1 MENMK
6 DIVRSRYNLIAH
18 QSKEQNQTSC
28 CGSGSSCCGV
38 EYVFIGEEY
47 NQMEGHVQDA
57 DLGLGC
63 GVPTEHAAIKAGDTV
78 LDLGSGAGNDCFV
91 ARAIVGE
98 TGKVIGLDFAG
109 AMLQKAKENARK
121 LGFTNVQFVHGDIE
135 EMPLPDNL
143 ADVIISNCVLNLV
156 PDKIKAFREMH
167 RVIKPGGH
175 FCVSD
180 VVIKGTLPE
189 KLKNDAVMYAGCVAG
204 AIPKEDYLSII
215 TKTGFTGICVKKEK
229 EIILPD
235 DILKSYFAEEELAEF
250 RKADV
255 GIYSVTVFGVKN

>member
-1 MENMK
+1 MENLK
-6 DIVRSRYNLIAH
+6 DIVRARYNQIAH
-18 QSKEQNQTSC
+18 QSKQQNQSSC

-47 NQMEGHVQDA
+47 KNVEGHVQDA

-63 GVPTEHAAIKAGDTV
+63 GVPTEHAAIKEGDTV

-109 AMLQKAKENARK
+109 AMHQKAKENVRK
-121 LGFTNVQFVHGDIE
+121 LGYTNVEFVHGDIE
-135 EMPLPDNL
+135 EMPLPDDL

-156 PDKIKAFREMH
+156 PDKVKAFREMY
-167 RVIKPGGH
+167 RVMKPGGH

-180 VVIKGTLPE
+180 VVIRGELPE
-189 KLKNDAVMYAGCVAG
+189 KLKDDAIMYAGCVAG
-204 AIPKEDYLSII
+204 AVPKEEYLSMI
-215 TKTGFTGICVKKEK
+215 TEAGFTGISVKKEK

-235 DILKSYFAEEELAEF
+235 DILRNYFSKNEIEAF